1 MTHFEKPISSGSR
14 FRLKITGKIIAG
26 FTSTLALLVVVSGVS
41 IQSFKDARASFS
53 ELEATTKN
61 ITAMAALNSDFLEY
75 RRSIR
80 EFVYMTQPNSEAAT
94 RKNAQA
100 VSERGSKLMTMLTD
114 PVQRQYL
121 MDFKKNFEEY
131 EQGFKDITLSNKHE
145 LARLRKDDIG
155 PLGAKITQ
163 SLDGLAVREEL
174 NASENVRRLM
184 EKANRDFVALRLFA
198 NTSVDSGDLA
208 LRNKFR
214 ERLQTYGKGLTE
226 IAGRA
231 PEAMRRDIEELRRNY
246 ADYAGLFERYLDM
259 AQILDDHAPRM
270 GGLVGEAAKAIQKVI
285 TDAQS
290 DADALQTAT
299 EQRLDRIHTI
309 LWGLAIGG
317 LVIGIGLAQ
326 MIGRGISKPILAI
339 TEAMRRLSSGDLATT
354 IPGIGRADEVGVMA
368 ETLGRFKDELVA
380 GEKLRTEQAA
390 VERDAEHNRRAE
402 MGRVADSFESA
413 VGGIV
418 ESVVA
423 ASSQLQAAARSMAA
437 AAEEVSTQAIAVA
450 GASEEASTNVGT
462 VASGAE
468 ELAASIA
475 EIRRQADESTRVAD
489 QAARDAGSTAARVRE
504 LSDNANRI
512 GQVVDLIDDIAS
524 QTNLLALN
532 ATIEAARAGEAGRG
546 FAVVAAEVK
555 QLADQTSKATSQISS
570 QIGEIQGSTQSS
582 ATAIVDITRVIEQLN
597 RIATAIASAVAQ
609 QGAATAEIARNVAQ
623 ASAGTQEVSQNITG
637 ITAAA
642 RESAGAAEQVFTAA
656 RDLSRQ
662 SGDLK
667 AEMDRFL
674 ATVRAA

>member
-1 MTHFEKPISSGSR
+1 MTHFDRPISSGSR

-26 FTSTLALLVVVSGVS
+26 FTSTLALLVIVSGVS
-41 IQSFKDARASFS
+41 IQSFKDARASFD
-53 ELEATTKN
+53 ELESTTKN
-61 ITAMAALNSDFLEY
+61 IVSIAGLNSEFLEY

-80 EFVYMTQPNSEAAT
+80 EFVYMQQENSEATT
-94 RKNAQA
+94 RKNAQT
-100 VSERGSKLMTMLTD
+100 VVERQSKLKAAITD
-114 PVQRQYL
+114 PQQLAYL
-121 MDFKKNFEEY
+121 ADFKKNFDAY
-131 EQGFKDITLSNKHE
+131 EQAFKDVTLTNKHE
-145 LARLRKDDIG
+145 LARLKKDDIG

-163 SLDGLAVREEL
+163 SLDGLAVRDEL
-174 NASENVRRLM
+174 NAAETVRRLL
-184 EKANRDFVALRLFA
+184 EKANRDFVALRLTA
-198 NTSVDSGDLA
+198 NTSIDSGDLA

-214 ERLQTYGKGLTE
+214 ERLQTYAKGLSE

-246 ADYAGLFERYLDM
+246 ADYATLFGRYLDT
-259 AQILDDHAPRM
+259 AQLLDDNAPMM
-270 GGLVGEAAKAIQKVI
+270 GSLVGEAAKAIQKII

-290 DADALQTAT
+290 DADGLQNAT

-326 MIGRGISKPILAI
+326 MIGRGISKPIVAI
-339 TEAMRRLSSGDLATT
+339 TEAMRRLSGGDLATA
-354 IPGIGRADEVGVMA
+354 IPGLGRSDEVGVMA
-368 ETLGRFKDELVA
+368 GTLGRFKDELAA
-380 GEKLRTEQAA
+380 GEKLRAEQAA
-390 VERDAEHNRRAE
+390 VERDAERNRRAE
-402 MGRVADSFESA
+402 MNRMADAFESA

-418 ESVVA
+418 QGVVA
-423 ASSQLQAAARSMAA
+423 ASGQLQTAARSMAA
-437 AAEEVSTQAIAVA
+437 AADEVSTQAVAVA

-512 GQVVDLIDDIAS
+512 GQVVDLIDSIAS

-532 ATIEAARAGEAGRG
+532 ATIEAARAGEAGKG

-555 QLADQTSKATSQISS
+555 QLADQTSKATSQIST

-623 ASAGTQEVSQNITG
+623 ASAGTQEVSQNIVG
-637 ITAAA
+637 ITTAA

-662 SGDLK
+662 SGELK
-667 AEMDRFL
+667 TEMDRFL